1 MSNRSTILTHTHT
14 HTLHIFWGFF
24 GGLGM
29 LWDTHIHTSNF
40 TWTTWGTQA
49 WRMQSSPKWKRAVP
63 AENLGIP
70 PEP

>member
-1 MSNRSTILTHTHT
+1 MSNRSTIHTHT
-14 HTLHIFWGFF
+14 HTCCTFSGVFL

-29 LWDTHIHTSNF
+29 LWDTHIHTLNF